1 VRRVRSI
8 DSAFGVRLRALHR
21 RMRSK
26 SRAGNAMIEFALI
39 APVFF
44 LLLMGIMENGVIYF
58 AGATVQNAASNAA
71 RYVRTGQ
78 AQADG
83 TMNEANFKARI
94 CSDITSLLL
103 TCGTNLQVS
112 LTAYPAGYGGA
123 SFGSPLTGGTLDPTH
138 NYLPGTACDVVLLR
152 VFYKWKVITPML
164 SPFLSNVTGGY
175 HLITATAAFR
185 NEPFTSAVAGC

>member
-8 DSAFGVRLRALHR
+8 DSASGVRLRALRR

-58 AGATVQNAASNAA
+58 AGATVQ
-71 RYVRTGQ
+71 
-78 AQADG
+78 
-83 TMNEANFKARI
+83 MNEANFKTRI
-94 CSDITSLLL
+94 CNDITSVLL

-123 SFGSPLTGGTLDPTH
+123 SFGAPLTGGTLDPTH
-138 NYLPGTACDVVLLR
+138 NYTPGTACDVVLLR
-152 VFYKWKVITPML
+152 VFYKWKVITPLL